1 MEKAVN
7 RTKRVEGFT
16 EKRRLFHSEP
26 TSFFREYDNA
36 NLLNMQDGG
45 NATNAVK
52 HRMQCIRFQAEKYFM
67 CKRHIG

>member
-7 RTKRVEGFT
+7 RTERVKGFT
-16 EKRRLFHSEP
+16 EKRRLFHSEH

-36 NLLNMQDGG
+36 NLLNMQNGG

>member
-36 NLLNMQDGG
+36 NLLNMQNGG
-45 NATNAVK
+45 NATNAV
-52 HRMQCIRFQAEKYFM
+52 RYGMLSIRFSTT
-67 CKRHIG
+67 KRLVRKRSVR